1 MAMLA
6 YDLIDQ
12 ESINPQ
18 EAIRQWREEFPD
30 YCYKNTLVQR
40 QAMQC
45 ITDHSYT
52 LLVGGAGSGK
62 TVAGI
67 RRVVLR
73 ALRAPNTDHLIIRKE
88 LTAARASIWAQGL
101 PEVMAMC
108 FPNVSCHWN
117 NKDSV
122 MTLPNG
128 SKIRLGSASDRK
140 SLEKILGQ
148 QQSTIYINEASEVLV
163 DLFHICQTRL
173 RQKSVLRPKLI
184 LDCNPPFKSHFTYK
198 YFYLKQH
205 MDGSPVSDPENYGY
219 VEMHPRSN
227 AENLDEA
234 YLQSLEK
241 LPPRMKKR
249 FYDGAFADDA
259 EGALWRQSDI
269 DSNRVPF
276 INFKHLI
283 KEIPQGLTV
292 VAIDP
297 ATSKTED
304 SDLTGVVAV
313 SAGQKIGR
321 DGREDLYVLADRSIK
336 GTPYEWAEAAIK
348 LYDEVDAD
356 LIVAEKNQGGDMV
369 EAILRST
376 QLKNKGFKGKV
387 KLVHASK
394 GKMTRAEP
402 IEALYE
408 QGFVHHLDSKELSDL
423 EEQMT
428 GYVPHMLEGKDA
440 SPDRMDALVWG
451 LTYLTAGG
459 SHAKAIRQLEPEKIK
474 KAARRAAQKV
484 AQRSYG
490 ANRWR

>member
-1 MAMLA
+1 MRCPT

-12 ESINPQ
+12 DTIDPIT
-18 EAIRQWREEFPD
+18 AVKRFREEFPD
-30 YCYKNTLVQR
+30 YRYKNTLVQR

-45 ITDHSYT
+45 ITDHAYT

-67 RRVVLR
+67 RRVLLR

-122 MTLPNG
+122 LTLPNN

-173 RQKSVLRPKLI
+173 RQKSILTPKLI
-184 LDCNPPFKSHFTYK
+184 LDCNPPYKSHFTYK

-227 AENLDEA
+227 KENLDPA
-234 YLQSLEK
+234 YLDSLEK
-241 LPPRMKKR
+241 LPARMKKR

-269 DSNRVPF
+269 NSNRVPF
-276 INFKHLI
+276 INFKQLME
-283 KEIPQGLTV
+283 KIPLGLTV

-297 ATSKTED
+297 ATSKTET
-304 SDLTGVVAV
+304 SDLTGIVAV
-313 SAGQKIGR
+313 AAGQKIGK
-321 DGREDLYVLADRSIK
+321 DGREDIYVLADRSIK
-336 GTPYEWAEAAIK
+336 GTPYEWAEAALK

-356 LIVAEKNQGGDMV
+356 IIVAEKNQGGDMV

-376 QLKNKGFKGKV
+376 SLRNKGFKGKV
-387 KLVHASK
+387 KLVTATK

-408 QGFVHHLDSKELSDL
+408 QGFVHHIDSRELADL
-423 EEQMT
+423 EDEMT
-428 GYVPHMLEGKDA
+428 SYVPHMLQGNDS

-451 LTYLTAGG
+451 LTYISAGG
-459 SHAKAIRQLEPEKIK
+459 SHAKAIRQLDPANFK
-474 KAARRAAQKV
+474 RAAQR
-484 AQRSYG
+484 AYG
-490 ANRWR
+490 AKRWR